1 MGRVSKEIRHLSESQ
16 HLAAKGWKIPRTLN
30 RDLPCE
36 EWDKRLE
43 IIVATP
49 PLESSSFVT
58 FDTFKWVLGGVI
70 GAISLAF
77 GAVFAAIMPL
87 TGVKL
92 VLEKHIAQD
101 EKWQGD
107 LLAKLANEHTE
118 NQVRMA
124 DMERRLRDGQG
135 TVLIEVHK
143 IREFFEQYIL
153 RQPR

>member
-1 MGRVSKEIRHLSESQ
+1 M
-16 HLAAKGWKIPRTLN
+16 
-30 RDLPCE
+30 
-36 EWDKRLE
+36 
-43 IIVATP
+43 ATP